1 MKVNFG
7 ELPIRTGLMLGFTIV
22 LALMAALMVIAVVW
36 MASINRELDAIVN
49 GNIAKMEAAHA
60 METAIRERAITMH
73 SIAAMQDPFEKDAY
87 SLRFSALGGEF
98 IAAREQL
105 EALPLN
111 EDERI
116 LLKTIRSHSSK
127 TQPHVRAAIEKAM
140 EAQTHDD
147 TLAVLET
154 IRMDALPRQQL
165 IAAELNKLILL
176 QKEATARAVTSA
188 ESTYNQALTLMV
200 VTGALAIGIGLLV
213 AIFVIRNATR
223 QAAKLQHQALF
234 DGLTNLPN
242 RVLFHDRLQQ
252 AILFSRREQRLFALF
267 ALDVNRFKEVNDTLG
282 HQQGDQLLKQL
293 AQRLLTH
300 GRESNS
306 IARLGGNEFSLLLLS
321 TDNAGAVVFARKL
334 LQLMEAAFDIGGK
347 EVVVSA
353 SIGIAMFPEHGQ
365 DPEVLMQHA
374 DAAMYLAKRSSAGFE
389 FYDEVKGK
397 NEISNIALKN
407 DLRSAIER
415 NELRLYYQPKIS
427 HRNGRVT
434 GLEALVRW
442 QHPEHGLIAPDR
454 FIPLAESTGLIQP
467 LTAWVV
473 KEAVRQCAVLHQTGM
488 FLTMAVNVSTINLK
502 DSELPLKISAILA
515 AHQLHPQWLE
525 IEITESAVMDDTR
538 GTVRVLEELD
548 NMGTR
553 LSIDDYG
560 TGYSSL
566 ANIKKLPLNDIKID
580 KSFVLRMSD
589 NRDDETIVRSTIEM
603 GHGLGLR
610 VVAEGVE
617 NQATWDRLSALGC
630 DASQGYFMS
639 RPLPA
644 ENLLKWL
651 VESPW
656 GWAADTAPPAQ
667 QTSALLL
674 ERGHPGRI

>member
-1 MKVNFG
+1 
-7 ELPIRTGLMLGFTIV
+7 
-22 LALMAALMVIAVVW
+22 
-36 MASINRELDAIVN
+36 
-49 GNIAKMEAAHA
+49 
-60 METAIRERAITMH
+60 
-73 SIAAMQDPFEKDAY
+73 
-87 SLRFSALGGEF
+87 
-98 IAAREQL
+98 
-105 EALPLN
+105 
-111 EDERI
+111 
-116 LLKTIRSHSSK
+116 
-127 TQPHVRAAIEKAM
+127 
-140 EAQTHDD
+140 
-147 TLAVLET
+147 
-154 IRMDALPRQQL
+154 
-165 IAAELNKLILL
+165 
-176 QKEATARAVTSA
+176 
-188 ESTYNQALTLMV
+188 MV

-252 AILFSRREQRLFALF
+252 AILYSRREQRSFALF
-267 ALDVNRFKEVNDTLG
+267 ALDVNRFKEINDTLG
-282 HQQGDQLLKQL
+282 HQRGDQLLNQL

-300 GRESNS
+300 ARESDT

-321 TDNAGAVVFARKL
+321 ADNAGAVVFARKL

-365 DPEVLMQHA
+365 DPEGLMQHA
-374 DAAMYLAKRSSAGFE
+374 DAAMYIAKRGGAGVE

-397 NEISNIALKN
+397 NEIGNIALKN
-407 DLRSAIER
+407 DLRYAIER

-427 HRNGRVT
+427 HSNGKVT

-442 QHPEHGLIAPDR
+442 QHPEHGLVAPDR

-473 KEAVRQCAVLHQTGM
+473 GEAVRQCAVLHQRGV
-488 FLTMAVNVSTINLK
+488 FLTIAVNVSTINLK
-502 DSELPLKISAILA
+502 DPELPRKIA
-515 AHQLHPQWLE
+515 AVLTAQRLHPKWLE
-525 IEITESAVMDDTR
+525 IEITESAVMDDTHA
-538 GTVRVLEELD
+538 TVRVLEELD
-548 NMGTR
+548 SMGTR
-553 LSIDDYG
+553 LAIDDYG

-566 ANIKKLPLNDIKID
+566 ANIKKLPLDDIKID

-589 NRDDETIVRSTIEM
+589 NHDDETIVRSTIEM

-651 VESPW
+651 HESPW
-656 GWAADTAPPAQ
+656 GWAADIPP
-667 QTSALLL
+667 
-674 ERGHPGRI
+674 PV

>member
-7 ELPIRTGLMLGFTIV
+7 ELPIRAGLMLGFTIV
-22 LALMAALMVIAVVW
+22 LALMAALMVIAVLW

-49 GNIAKMEAAHA
+49 GNIAKMEAAYA

-111 EDERI
+111 EDERT
-116 LLKTIRSHSSK
+116 LLKTIRSHTSK

-154 IRMDALPRQQL
+154 IRMNALPGQLL
-165 IAAELNKLILL
+165 IAAELNNLILL
-176 QKEATARAVTSA
+176 QKEATARAAASA
-188 ESTYNQALTLMV
+188 ESTYDQALTLMV
-200 VTGALAIGIGLLV
+200 VTGALALGIGLLV

-223 QAAKLQHQALF
+223 QAAKLQHQTLF

-252 AILFSRREQRLFALF
+252 AILYSRREQRSFALF
-267 ALDVNRFKEVNDTLG
+267 ALDVNRFKEINDTWG
-282 HQQGDQLLKQL
+282 HQRGDQLLNQL

-300 GRESNS
+300 ARESDT

-321 TDNAGAVVFARKL
+321 TGKSGAAVFARKL
-334 LQLMEAAFDIGGK
+334 HQLMEAAFDIGGK
-347 EVVVSA
+347 EVVISA
-353 SIGIAMFPEHGQ
+353 SIGIAIFPEHGQ

-374 DAAMYLAKRSSAGFE
+374 DAAMYSAKRGGTGVE

-407 DLRSAIER
+407 DLRYAIER

-427 HRNGRVT
+427 HSNGKVT

-442 QHPEHGLIAPDR
+442 QHPEHGLVAPDR

-467 LTAWVV
+467 LTVWVV
-473 KEAVRQCAVLHQTGM
+473 GEAVRQCAVLHQKGM

-502 DSELPLKISAILA
+502 DPELPRKIA
-515 AHQLHPQWLE
+515 ALLTAQRLHPKWLE
-525 IEITESAVMDDTR
+525 IEITESAVMDDTHA
-538 GTVRVLEELD
+538 TVRVLQELD
-548 NMGTR
+548 SMGTR
-553 LSIDDYG
+553 LAIDDYG

-566 ANIKKLPLNDIKID
+566 ANIKKLPLDDIKID

-644 ENLLKWL
+644 EKLLQWL
-651 VESPW
+651 VESRW
-656 GWAADTAPPAQ
+656 GWAASTAPP
-667 QTSALLL
+667 
-674 ERGHPGRI
+674 E